1 MPLGYLQ
8 LPFLMENTR
17 KFNLHSSVNKLS
29 YQFSYFSM
37 QPLFQETKKFVGV
50 RKFPLEHLVLFVG
63 NSYSLLLTRDHAC
76 MSSHLWSFFF
86 SQYQNEVLEVFFFSF
101 LTFSII
107 HITSNN
113 FQSVT
118 SLYLYLC
125 ESCIFLSDLV
135 IACLTYLNLY
145 P

>member
-1 MPLGYLQ
+1 
-8 LPFLMENTR
+8 MENTR

-86 SQYQNEVLEVFFFSF
+86 FPSIRMKSLKFFFS
-101 LTFSII
+101 S
-107 HITSNN
+107 HS
-113 FQSVT
+113 
-118 SLYLYLC
+118 
-125 ESCIFLSDLV
+125 
-135 IACLTYLNLY
+135 
-145 P
+145 